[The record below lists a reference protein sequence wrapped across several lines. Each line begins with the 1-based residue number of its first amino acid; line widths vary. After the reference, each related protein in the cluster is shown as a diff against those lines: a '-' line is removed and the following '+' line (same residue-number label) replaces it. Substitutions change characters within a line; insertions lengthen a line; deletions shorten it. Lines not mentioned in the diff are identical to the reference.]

1 MKKKS
6 LIIAIAILAL
16 LACAGAAA
24 LLLRGG
30 APGFTGS
37 RVKNPD
43 AYELAITR
51 MNGTD
56 SHTLTLRQG
65 NRLQVHFETTA
76 GERTLKIRDPAGS
89 AVYSGDGKACTD
101 FMLDIAQDG
110 DYTIAVTAKQGG
122 GSLKA
127 AVLPGE
133 EK

>member
-65 NRLQVHFETTA
+65 TRLQVHFETTA
-76 GERTLKIRDPAGS
+76 GEMTLEIRDPAGS

>member
-30 APGFTGS
+30 ATGFTGS

-76 GERTLKIRDPAGS
+76 GEMTLEIRDPAGS

>member
-76 GERTLKIRDPAGS
+76 GEMTLEIRDPAGS

-110 DYTIAVTAKQGG
+110 DYTIVVTAKQGG
-122 GSLKA
+122 DSLKA